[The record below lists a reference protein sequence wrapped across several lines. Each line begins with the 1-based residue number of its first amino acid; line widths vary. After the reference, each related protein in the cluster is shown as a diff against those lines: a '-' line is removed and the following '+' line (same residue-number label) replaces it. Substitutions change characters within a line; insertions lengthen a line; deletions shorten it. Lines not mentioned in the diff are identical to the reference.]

1 MKKIYTLLLIL
12 FLSSS
17 FVFSQNNNIEIS
29 IPKFDKDG
37 NLTETIYTKEYPSN
51 YKEAIE
57 TIVLLNEIYNQTSES
72 YKNQI
77 LEYEKNS
84 KIIKEELDRALKE
97 NKQLSETLKSKKD
110 LDKATESIEKSNIL
124 KDNFESIGI
133 IGGYGIN
140 RNSNIIDI
148 QLGIKLWKFT
158 ISIGPEIIV
167 PYDKEESIDVGLDL
181 ALGIWF

>member
-17 FVFSQNNNIEIS
+17 LVFSQNNNIEIT
-29 IPKFDKDG
+29 IPKFDKNG
-37 NLTETIYTKEYPSN
+37 NLTESVYTKEYPRN
-51 YKEAIE
+51 YKEAVEI
-57 TIVLLNEIYNQTSES
+57 IVLLNEIYKETSES

-97 NKQLSETLKSKKD
+97 NKQLSEILKSKNKVD
-110 LDKATESIEKSNIL
+110 NATESIEKSNVL

-133 IGGYGIN
+133 VGGYGMN
-140 RNSNIIDI
+140 RSSNIIDI

-158 ISIGPEIIV
+158 ISVGPEIIV
-167 PYDKEESIDVGLDL
+167 PYNKDESIDVGLDL

>member
-17 FVFSQNNNIEIS
+17 FVFSQNNNIEIT
-29 IPKFDKDG
+29 ILKFDKNG
-37 NLTETIYTKEYPSN
+37 NLTETTYTKEYPNN
-51 YKEAIE
+51 YEEAID

-84 KIIKEELDRALKE
+84 KIIKEELERALKE
-97 NKQLSETLKSKKD
+97 NKQLSDILESKNKVD
-110 LDKATESIEKSNIL
+110 NATESIEKSNIL
-124 KDNFESIGI
+124 KDNFEGIGI
-133 IGGYGIN
+133 ICGYGIN

-148 QLGIKLWKFT
+148 QFGIKLWKFT
-158 ISIGPEIIV
+158 ISVGPEIIV
-167 PYDKEESIDVGLDL
+167 PHDKGESVDVGIDL